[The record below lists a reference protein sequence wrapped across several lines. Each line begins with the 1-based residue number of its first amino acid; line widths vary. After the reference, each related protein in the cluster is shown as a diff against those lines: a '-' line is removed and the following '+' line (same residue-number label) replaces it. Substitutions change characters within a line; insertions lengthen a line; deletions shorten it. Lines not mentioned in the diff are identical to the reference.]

1 MDRWLAWLQLRQQPP
16 IPFPELSVFTCALSR
31 IAGLTYRL
39 KIGLIVATASGDRL
53 DVVNP
58 RILCLSSAPAA
69 HTQPAL
75 SSDDVPPQLR
85 GKYDT
90 FRGPRPEHFRAA
102 LYLFCG
108 AEVSFIENYELPPR
122 AVALKQRLYELR
134 SVESRRLLLTGD
146 AVVVDS
152 LRRSGVADEGVN
164 VVSALAA
171 FGQDVINAAFTR
183 PLSECLWMHA
193 EYAACLSGRNVS
205 HGHDIQ

>member
-90 FRGPRPEHFRAA
+90 FRGPRSLSTSEQLCISSVGLRSRSLRITSSLPAPLRSSSVSMSSVLSRAA
-102 LYLFCG
+102 DCF
-108 AEVSFIENYELPPR
+108 
-122 AVALKQRLYELR
+122 
-134 SVESRRLLLTGD
+134 LL
-146 AVVVDS
+146 
-152 LRRSGVADEGVN
+152 E
-164 VVSALAA
+164 
-171 FGQDVINAAFTR
+171 TR
-183 PLSECLWMHA
+183 QW
-193 EYAACLSGRNVS
+193 
-205 HGHDIQ
+205 